1 MRREFDETEAYLRHR
16 ARVHEKEMREKLKKE
31 GKLAEYMKK
40 KEAEKAEE
48 AKKHPKQVEEAV
60 QIDELLKKYQET
72 KKLDIE
78 NSVLINYS
86 KFDVDE
92 KKVEKI
98 VKQLKTKKQKVLKAK
113 KARMEQARYEVEM
126 DIEEPE
132 EFKPKM
138 AGQTG
143 LPSFFFSNVVKQNRS
158 AFQKADARNRMTY
171 KFKH

>member
-1 MRREFDETEAYLRHR
+1 
-16 ARVHEKEMREKLKKE
+16 MREKLKKE
-31 GKLAEYMKK
+31 GKLAEYLKK
-40 KEAEKAEE
+40 KEAEEAEKA
-48 AKKHPKQVEEAV
+48 ARQPKPNVEESV
-60 QIDELLKKYQET
+60 QIDELLQKYKET

-98 VKQLKTKKQKVLKAK
+98 VKQLKTKKQKVQKAK
-113 KARMEQARYEVEM
+113 KARIEQSRFEVEM
-126 DIEEPE
+126 EIDETE

-143 LPSFFFSNVVKQNRS
+143 LPSFFFSNLVKQNRS
-158 AFQKADARNRMTY
+158 AFQKADARNRMVS
-171 KFKH
+171 KVKH